1 MPWGE
6 VPRSLL
12 AITDECGASTER
24 LDGSGPVASMLLG
37 EAEPLPLP
45 FRAKISDEAC
55 GHEPS
60 MAHDFGKSEI
70 SRESFEISERSE
82 WSRPSWLGSPMASPP
97 TGGSRPARRP
107 PSRARAVAARSGA
120 SGRRRQGEALA
131 GVYERRRVSVR
142 SRSARCSSG
151 GRGCWLWDQDAQPQ
165 GPSSHPAPHPA
176 TPHPTNATRQNG
188 FGGVDMAVRG
198 AAGKP
203 APAAWTSPITLSSP
217 FSPNSGADCR
227 FYRRRT
233 RRTRASRE
241 AMPMRRNQRR
251 T

>member
-6 VPRSLL
+6 VPRSLP

-97 TGGSRPARRP
+97 TGGSRPARRS
-107 PSRARAVAARSGA
+107 PSRARAVAPRSGA
-120 SGRRRQGEALA
+120 SGQRRQGEALA
-131 GVYERRRVSVR
+131 GVYERRSLGRR
-142 SRSARCSSG
+142 DACSSG
-151 GRGCWLWDQDAQPQ
+151 GRGGQEGDWLGQ
-165 GPSSHPAPHPA
+165 GSG
-176 TPHPTNATRQNG
+176 Q
-188 FGGVDMAVRG
+188 GGGRV
-198 AAGKP
+198 
-203 APAAWTSPITLSSP
+203 L
-217 FSPNSGADCR
+217 
-227 FYRRRT
+227 
-233 RRTRASRE
+233 
-241 AMPMRRNQRR
+241 
-251 T
+251 